1 MLPSL
6 IPVLLYSRSPILLT
20 FNSDLMPLPAFLR
33 NARQWFMGTPERAL
47 DQAYEAAQMIVAIER
62 EYFDGNPIS
71 RRYGNYGD
79 SAMTY
84 FEGELKKYLNL
95 IRVRMAEFRTSS
107 SVMRV
112 SDPRIMEVQLPPTD
126 DEGLEVN
133 VIDKPAVFFRK
144 LRFVDE
150 VLARYE
156 RLEAPPERMITLT
169 DTPSG
174 NLEPAPAT
182 RVLRA
187 RSERA
192 RKAQNGVTASDPLT
206 TSRPSSGNGNGN
218 GQGDNQT
225 DALTDR
231 VSVLPRSILR
241 TVDRIRQDLDPK
253 AEQQVVKN
261 FRSSK
266 AKTTAAIK
274 FLLLLVIVPL
284 LTQQFTKNY
293 LVGPIV
299 DRIRGGETTEVFLNL
314 EMEEDA
320 LHDLQQFEE
329 RLRFEVLIGK
339 APSMSELTIEET
351 VREKAAEIEEEY
363 RRQSSDAVKNVF
375 ADVFAVTAFTLLL
388 VSRKQEVGILKSFFD
403 EIVYGLSDSAKAF
416 IIILFTDMFVGFHSP
431 HGWEVL
437 LEGLSRHLGFPA
449 NRDFIFLFIAT
460 FPVILDTVFKY
471 WIFRYL
477 NRISPSAVATYKNMN
492 E

>member
-1 MLPSL
+1 MQLPG
-6 IPVLLYSRSPILLT
+6 
-20 FNSDLMPLPAFLR
+20 FLR
-33 NARQWFMGTPERAL
+33 NAQQWFMGTPERAL

-71 RRYGNYGD
+71 PRYGNYGD

-84 FEGELKKYLNL
+84 FQGELKKYLNL
-95 IRVRMAEFRTSS
+95 IRVRMGEFRLSS

-112 SDPRIMEVQLPPTD
+112 SDPRIMEVQLPPANAED
-126 DEGLEVN
+126 LEIS
-133 VIDKPAVFFRK
+133 VIDKPALFFRK
-144 LRFVDE
+144 LRFVDD
-150 VLARYE
+150 VLARYAQLDAPNE
-156 RLEAPPERMITLT
+156 RVITLS
-169 DTPSG
+169 DAPNG
-174 NLEPAPAT
+174 NLEQAPAT

-187 RSERA
+187 RSDTARASQNGTEPLVPTNRASKNGDVQDDA
-192 RKAQNGVTASDPLT
+192 RK
-206 TSRPSSGNGNGN
+206 
-218 GQGDNQT
+218 
-225 DALTDR
+225 DALSDR

-274 FLLLLVIVPL
+274 FLLLLIIVPL

-293 LVGPIV
+293 LIGPIV
-299 DRIRGGETTEVFLNL
+299 DRVRGPETTEVFLNI
-314 EMEEDA
+314 EMEEEA
-320 LHDLQQFEE
+320 LHELQQYEE

-339 APSMSELTIEET
+339 APSMSELSIEQT
-351 VREKAAEIEEEY
+351 VREKATEIEEAY
-363 RRQSSDAVKNVF
+363 RRRSADAVKNVF

-388 VSRKQEVGILKSFFD
+388 VTRKQEVGILKSFFD

-477 NRISPSAVATYKNMN
+477 NRISPSSVATYKNMN

>member
-1 MLPSL
+1 MQTPG
-6 IPVLLYSRSPILLT
+6 
-20 FNSDLMPLPAFLR
+20 FFR
-33 NARQWFMGTPERAL
+33 NARQWLFRTPERAL
-47 DQAYEAAQMIVAIER
+47 DQAYEAAKMIEAIER
-62 EYFDGNPIS
+62 EYFGGNPIS
-71 RRYGNYGD
+71 SRYGNYGD
-79 SAMTY
+79 SAMAY
-84 FEGELKKYLNL
+84 FQGELKKYLNL
-95 IRVRMAEFRTSS
+95 IRVRMAEFRASNT
-107 SVMRV
+107 VVRA
-112 SDPRIMEVQLPPTD
+112 SDPRFMEVQLPPSDTD
-126 DEGLEVN
+126 N
-133 VIDKPAVFFRK
+133 VEINVVDKPAVFFRK

-150 VLARYE
+150 VLARYSA
-156 RLEAPPERMITLT
+156 LEAPNERVITLSET
-169 DTPSG
+169 SNG
-174 NLEPAPAT
+174 NLEPKANSRILRSRAEQAKASQEGNLAT
-182 RVLRA
+182 SQGENSSSEDEDEEA
-187 RSERA
+187 RRNEALS
-192 RKAQNGVTASDPLT
+192 
-206 TSRPSSGNGNGN
+206 
-218 GQGDNQT
+218 NQ
-225 DALTDR
+225 

-266 AKTTAAIK
+266 ARTTAAIK
-274 FLLLLVIVPL
+274 FLLLLIIVPL

-293 LVGPIV
+293 IVGPIV
-299 DRIRGGETTEVFLNL
+299 DNVRGANEVEVFLNM
-314 EMEEDA
+314 EMEEEA
-320 LHDLQQFEE
+320 LHELQQFEE

-339 APSMSELTIEET
+339 QESMSEYDIEQT
-351 VREKAAEIEEEY
+351 VRKKATEIEEEY
-363 RRQSSDAVKNVF
+363 RQRSADAVKNVF
-375 ADVFAVTAFTLLL
+375 ADVFAVTTFSLLL
-388 VSRKQEVGILKSFFD
+388 VFRKQEVGILKSFVD

>member
-1 MLPSL
+1 M
-6 IPVLLYSRSPILLT
+6 ILT
-20 FNSDLMPLPAFLR
+20 FNSVLMQLPGFLR
-33 NARQWFMGTPERAL
+33 NAQQWFMGTPERAL

-62 EYFDGNPIS
+62 EYFGGNPIS
-71 RRYGNYGD
+71 SRYGNYGE

-126 DEGLEVN
+126 VADLEIN

-150 VLARYE
+150 VVTRYATLDAPSE
-156 RLEAPPERMITLT
+156 RVITLT
-169 DTPSG
+169 DSPND
-174 NLEPAPAT
+174 NLEATPAT

-187 RSERA
+187 RTNQA
-192 RKAQNGVTASDPLT
+192 RTSQNGADPMAKAGQP
-206 TSRPSSGNGNGN
+206 RSSGTGP
-218 GQGDNQT
+218 D
-225 DALTDR
+225 DKRAEALTDR

-253 AEQQVVKN
+253 AEQQVVRN

-274 FLLLLVIVPL
+274 FLLLLIIVPL

-299 DRIRGGETTEVFLNL
+299 DQIRGGEETEVFLNI

-320 LHDLQQFEE
+320 LHELQQFEE

-339 APSMSELTIEET
+339 APSMSELSIEQT

-363 RRQSSDAVKNVF
+363 RRRSSDAVKNVF

>member
-1 MLPSL
+1 MQTPG
-6 IPVLLYSRSPILLT
+6 
-20 FNSDLMPLPAFLR
+20 FFR
-33 NARQWFMGTPERAL
+33 NIRQWLFGTPERAL
-47 DQAYEAAQMIVAIER
+47 DQAYEAAKMIEAIER
-62 EYFDGNPIS
+62 EYFGGNPIS
-71 RRYGNYGD
+71 SRYGNYGE
-79 SAMTY
+79 SAMAY
-84 FEGELKKYLNL
+84 FQGELKKYLNL
-95 IRVRMAEFRTSS
+95 IRVRMAEFRISNT
-107 SVMRV
+107 VVRV
-112 SDPRIMEVQLPPTD
+112 SDPRIMEVQLPPSD
-126 DEGLEVN
+126 AEDSEIN
-133 VIDKPAVFFRK
+133 VVERPAVFFRK

-150 VLARYE
+150 VLTRYSAVDAPSE
-156 RLEAPPERMITLT
+156 RVITLT
-169 DTPSG
+169 ETNNG
-174 NLEPAPAT
+174 NLEPAPAN

-187 RSERA
+187 RADQA
-192 RKAQNGVTASDPLT
+192 RTGTTVADTNSQTGAANGD
-206 TSRPSSGNGNGN
+206 
-218 GQGDNQT
+218 GDDARRNEGLSNQ
-225 DALTDR
+225 

-274 FLLLLVIVPL
+274 FLLLLIIVPL

-293 LVGPIV
+293 IVGPVV
-299 DRIRGGETTEVFLNL
+299 DNLRGGEQSEVFLNL
-314 EMEEDA
+314 EMEEEA
-320 LHDLQQFEE
+320 LHELQQFEE

-339 APSMSELTIEET
+339 APSMSELNIEQT
-351 VREKAAEIEEEY
+351 VREKATEIEEAY
-363 RRQSSDAVKNVF
+363 RRRSSDAVKNVF

-388 VSRKQEVGILKSFFD
+388 VSRKQEVGILKSFID

-449 NRDFIFLFIAT
+449 NRNFIFLFIAT

-477 NRISPSAVATYKNMN
+477 NRISPSAVATYRNMN

>member
-1 MLPSL
+1 M
-6 IPVLLYSRSPILLT
+6 R
-20 FNSDLMPLPAFLR
+20 
-33 NARQWFMGTPERAL
+33 TPERAL

-71 RRYGNYGD
+71 PRYGNYGD

-84 FEGELKKYLNL
+84 FQGELKKYLNL
-95 IRVRMAEFRTSS
+95 MRVRMAEFRTSS

-112 SDPRIMEVQLPPTD
+112 SDRRIMEVQLPPGD
-126 DEGLEVN
+126 ADGLDIN

-150 VLARYE
+150 VLARYDRLAAPAE
-156 RLEAPPERMITLT
+156 RVITLT
-169 DTPSG
+169 DGPNGS
-174 NLEPAPAT
+174 LEAPAAT

-187 RSERA
+187 KTDQARGAKNGAGATEPLAPAKPAKRTADGQDSNRA
-192 RKAQNGVTASDPLT
+192 
-206 TSRPSSGNGNGN
+206 
-218 GQGDNQT
+218 
-225 DALTDR
+225 DALSDR

-253 AEQQVVKN
+253 AEQQVVKD

-274 FLLLLVIVPL
+274 FLLLLIIVPL

-299 DRIRGGETTEVFLNL
+299 DRIRGGEEVEVFLNI
-314 EMEEDA
+314 EMEEEA
-320 LHDLQQFEE
+320 LHELQQFEE

-339 APSMSELTIEET
+339 APSMSELTIEQT
-351 VREKAAEIEEEY
+351 VRDKATEIEEAY
-363 RRQSSDAVKNVF
+363 RRRSADAVKNVF

-388 VSRKQEVGILKSFFD
+388 VFRKREVGVLKSFFD

-477 NRISPSAVATYKNMN
+477 NRISPSSVATYKNMN